1 VHWAAAQ
8 HILRYL
14 QGTKYF
20 ALVYQKGVEGEPFLT
35 YGDANLGGNADSGK
49 STTGYVVLMSGA
61 AISWQ
66 SKLQSIVAKSTTEAK
81 FVAASTTG
89 NEIMWLRNVLKE
101 LGFEV
106 KQTSSL
112 FMDNQSAV

>member
-1 VHWAAAQ
+1 
-8 HILRYL
+8 
-14 QGTKYF
+14 
-20 ALVYQKGVEGEPFLT
+20 
-35 YGDANLGGNADSGK
+35 
-49 STTGYVVLMSGA
+49 MSGA

-66 SKLQSIVAKSTTEAK
+66 SKLQSIVAKSTTEAE

-106 KQTSSL
+106 KQTSVL
-112 FMDNQSAV
+112 FLDNQSAVQVAKNPEHHGRMKHLDLTYFWLRDVVEKGFCKGTSPLT